1 MKKKKKILVGCI
13 LICLVC
19 IIGIYKYVNINQK
32 NDFKITNVAWDAE
45 TKNWTDNTKNNM
57 YDIKFQI
64 LDGTDLKEI
73 TSSKSTYAMKIDS
86 TVEKGEVK
94 IKIYNDKKILFEKNG
109 IANKTI
115 TVSNDDS
122 KNVRIEIIG
131 KKAKGHIKI
140 KLT

>member
-1 MKKKKKILVGCI
+1 MRRKKKNLIGCI
-13 LICLVC
+13 LICLLC
-19 IIGIYKYVNINQK
+19 IIGIYEYVNINQK
-32 NDFKITNVAWDAE
+32 NDFKITNVDWDAE
-45 TKNWTDNTKNNM
+45 AKNWTDNTKNNM

-73 TSSKSTYAMKIDS
+73 TSSESTYVMKIDS
-86 TVEKGEVK
+86 SVEKGEVK

-109 IANKTI
+109 TVNKTI

-122 KNVRIEIIG
+122 KNVRIEITG